1 MPYNGLVSAPQG
13 AKFPLGKEAI
23 QMTGINIVRTINARA
38 FKLGCRLMHLRDL
51 GA

>member
-1 MPYNGLVSAPQG
+1 MS
-13 AKFPLGKEAI
+13 
-23 QMTGINIVRTINARA
+23 GINNVRMINASA